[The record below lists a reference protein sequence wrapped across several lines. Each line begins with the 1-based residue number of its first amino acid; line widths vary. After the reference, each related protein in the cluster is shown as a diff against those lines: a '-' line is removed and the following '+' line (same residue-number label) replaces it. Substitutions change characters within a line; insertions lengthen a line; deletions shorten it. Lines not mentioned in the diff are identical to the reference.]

1 VKRVLVTGGAGFIG
15 SHFLRLLAAQG
26 DPPQLVCLDA
36 LTYAGSR
43 DNLDGVE
50 GAVEFV
56 HGDVRDPACVR
67 AALRGV
73 THVAHFAAETHVD
86 RSVVAAADFLSTNVL
101 GTHVLL
107 QAAREAGVAR
117 LVHVGTD
124 EVYGSVAP
132 PREAREEDALA
143 PGNPYSASKAAADH
157 LALAH
162 HNTYGLPVCVTRCGN
177 NYGPR
182 QFPEKLLPVAIL
194 HALQDR
200 PVPVYG
206 DGRYVRDWVH
216 VEDHARAV
224 AAVLE
229 AGRPGRVYNVGARC
243 GRENLDVL
251 RAVLARLGKPA
262 SLLARVAD
270 RPGHDRRYA
279 VDPSR
284 LERELGW
291 RPRVPFDEGLAAT
304 VDWYRAEER
313 WWRPALERAAAA
325 RRHWLEES

>member
-1 VKRVLVTGGAGFIG
+1 MRKVLVTGGAGFIG
-15 SHFLRLLAAQG
+15 SQFLRLLAARA
-26 DPPQLVCLDA
+26 PRPELVCLDA

-43 DNLDGVE
+43 DNLE
-50 GAVEFV
+50 GLEDALEFV
-56 HGDVRDPACVR
+56 HGDIRDAGCLR
-67 AALRGV
+67 GALRGA

-86 RSVVAAADFLSTNVL
+86 RSIVGAAEFLSTNVQ
-101 GTHVLL
+101 GTETLL
-107 QAAREAGVAR
+107 RAAREAGVER
-117 LVHVGTD
+117 LVVVGTD

-132 PREAREEDALA
+132 PREAREEDLLA

-182 QFPEKLLPVAIL
+182 QFPEKLLPLAIL
-194 HALQDR
+194 NALRDR
-200 PVPVYG
+200 PIPVYG
-206 DGRYVRDWVH
+206 DGRQVRDWVH

-224 AAVLE
+224 ELVLE
-229 AGRPGRVYNVGARC
+229 AGTPGRIYNVGARG
-243 GRENLDVL
+243 GRENIEVL
-251 RAVLARLGKPA
+251 RTLLARLGKPA
-262 SLLARVAD
+262 SLLAAVRD

-279 VDPSR
+279 VDPGR

-291 RPRVPFDEGLAAT
+291 RPRIAFDAGLAAT
-304 VDWYRAEER
+304 VDWYRGQER
-313 WWRPALERAAAA
+313 WWRAALERAAAA

>member
-15 SHFLRLLAAQG
+15 SQFLRLLAARS
-26 DPPQLVCLDA
+26 PRPRLVCLDA

-43 DNLDGVE
+43 ENLEGVE
-50 GAVEFV
+50 ESLEFV
-56 HGDVRDPACVR
+56 HGDVRDADCLREV
-67 AALRGV
+67 LRGV
-73 THVAHFAAETHVD
+73 SHVAHFAAETHVD
-86 RSVVAAADFLSTNVL
+86 RSIVGAAEFLSTNVQ
-101 GTHVLL
+101 GTHALL
-107 QAAREAGVAR
+107 LAAREAGVAR
-117 LVHVGTD
+117 IVVVGTD

-132 PREAREEDALA
+132 PREAREEDPLA

-182 QFPEKLLPVAIL
+182 QFPEKLLPLAIL
-194 HALQDR
+194 NALQDR
-200 PVPVYG
+200 PIPVYG

-224 AAVLE
+224 ERVLE
-229 AGRPGRVYNVGARC
+229 AGTPGRIYNVGARD
-243 GRENLDVL
+243 GRENVAVL
-251 RAVLARLGKPA
+251 RALLARLGKPA
-262 SLLARVAD
+262 SLLTPVQD

-279 VDPSR
+279 VEPGR
-284 LERELGW
+284 IERELGW
-291 RPRVPFDEGLAAT
+291 RPRIAFDAGLAAT
-304 VDWYRAEER
+304 VDWYRGQER
-313 WWRPALERAAAA
+313 WWRSALERAAAA